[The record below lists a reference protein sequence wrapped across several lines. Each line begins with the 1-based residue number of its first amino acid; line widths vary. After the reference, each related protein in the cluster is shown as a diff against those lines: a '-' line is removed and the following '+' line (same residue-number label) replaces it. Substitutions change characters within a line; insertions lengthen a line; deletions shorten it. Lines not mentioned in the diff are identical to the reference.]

1 MTLMETDLRKFVGYA
16 SIDLPPHKEVKIAHD
31 VAKALNYLHGKQKIV
46 HGDLHTGNVLLQCI
60 TATEG
65 LLVKLGDFGLAQ
77 AINNVQLS
85 NHLSISLRMSDHSGG
100 DKSLVIADPVQALCV
115 EIRRFG
121 TVMWEIHSRH
131 KPAVGSNRD
140 DNLQEIENRPLYD
153 VCQCWDDEQQPTA
166 EDLTKILKKVRHQ
179 YPVIDPHKK
188 REEELLGII
197 KIQDEKFQC

>member
-1 MTLMETDLRKFVGYA
+1 M
-16 SIDLPPHKEVKIAHD
+16 
-31 VAKALNYLHGKQKIV
+31 
-46 HGDLHTGNVLLQCI
+46 HTGNVLLQCI
-60 TATEG
+60 TAIEG
-65 LLVKLGDFGLAQ
+65 PLVKLGDFGLAQ
-77 AINNVQLS
+77 AINNAQLS
-85 NHLSISLRMSDHSGG
+85 DRLSISLRMSDHSEG

-153 VCQCWDDEQQPTA
+153 VVCQCWGDEQQPTA
-166 EDLTKILKKVRHQ
+166 EDLTKILKKVCHR

-188 REEELLGII
+188 REEELLAII
-197 KIQDEKFQC
+197 KSQDEKISTLTSTNKCLTEALTARLPTASNTGQ